1 MNRTEKRKI
10 ADAEKG
16 DLAAERIVKQLATS
30 RCADVSLDLTSFDK
44 LMTRFE
50 AVFVDSRIQNQ
61 LLCR

>member
-16 DLAAERIVKQLATS
+16 DLAAERTVKQLATS